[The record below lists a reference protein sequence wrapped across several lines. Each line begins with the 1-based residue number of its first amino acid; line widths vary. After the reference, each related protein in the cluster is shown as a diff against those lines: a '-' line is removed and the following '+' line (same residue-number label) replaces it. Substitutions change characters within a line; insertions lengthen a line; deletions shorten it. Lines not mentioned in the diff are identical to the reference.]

1 MKLGFQSKENTLILN
16 ILFGTDDLVP
26 NFGPTIEVISDFMK
40 FSATNKWNIRTDFH
54 CLDS

>member
-26 NFGPTIEVISDFMK
+26 NFGATIEVISDFMK
-40 FSATNKWNIRTDFH
+40 FSTTNK
-54 CLDS
+54 